1 MPPGGIVFERSI
13 NNTVR
18 MLHTAATVLMIGSA
32 IAAAACCLG
41 AGRVVPSAVPWQARQ
56 SAVVMALGMVALC
69 AGGHDA
75 RILLLVAVSGIV
87 SAMLGVVGT
96 RGRTHADACFHRALG
111 GVVMAVCA
119 LAMLRTEVVTGA
131 NPGSSGGVAAAAAG
145 PGHAGHGGIVPL
157 SVVAAAGVAVL
168 LGLMLFARVRHR
180 ADLGRAAAVG
190 ARAAARVVAVAAG
203 GASSGHAVTRG
214 SGALNGRILL
224 EAEGAAMAVS
234 MVVMGAMVLVI

>member
-1 MPPGGIVFERSI
+1 
-13 NNTVR
+13 
-18 MLHTAATVLMIGSA
+18 MLHMAATVLMIGSA

-87 SAMLGVVGT
+87 SAMLGVAGT

-131 NPGSSGGVAAAAAG
+131 NPGSTGGVAAAAAAG

-157 SVVAAAGVAVL
+157 SVVAATGVTVL

-180 ADLGRAAAVG
+180 TVLGRAAAVG
-190 ARAAARVVAVAAG
+190 ARATASVVAVAAG
-203 GASSGHAVTRG
+203 GASSGRGVTRG
-214 SGALNGRILL
+214 SGVLNGRILL